1 MERLEI
7 WWVVG
12 IDDVG
17 ESRVDGAEV
26 SDGGGDLAVDGEGAE
41 ERSGRVDARFF
52 RVRVFR
58 GGRRGVLSEAFL
70 RTV

>member
-1 MERLEI
+1 M
-7 WWVVG
+7 
-12 IDDVG
+12 
-17 ESRVDGAEV
+17 